1 MSKAANIY
9 WDNASRGTAASRRP
23 ASAKRRTAATSD
35 QPRTA
40 PWWLA
45 CLIAVSIF
53 AMILVSINFR
63 SFIELSEEVDQHSRL
78 ASQVQNLTDENLAL
92 QEEIHSI
99 KTDPRVIERE
109 ARRIGIALKNEKVS
123 VPAN

>member
-1 MSKAANIY
+1 
-9 WDNASRGTAASRRP
+9 
-23 ASAKRRTAATSD
+23 
-35 QPRTA
+35 
-40 PWWLA
+40 
-45 CLIAVSIF
+45 
-53 AMILVSINFR
+53 MILVSINFR